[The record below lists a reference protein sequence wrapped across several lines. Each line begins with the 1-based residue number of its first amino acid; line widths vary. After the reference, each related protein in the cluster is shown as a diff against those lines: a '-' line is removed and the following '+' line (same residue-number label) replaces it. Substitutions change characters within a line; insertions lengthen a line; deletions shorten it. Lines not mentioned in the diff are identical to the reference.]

1 MNDNDALLAE
11 LHPLEVP
18 DVSSVPAIGWWVV
31 LLIVIAMLVVTWFMV
46 RNYRQRRWLRDA
58 TQELE
63 AISSQCEETDPHVF
77 LSALS
82 QLLRRV
88 LIKWDSRAAVA
99 SLQGDEWLNRLD
111 ELHGEGVFRSE
122 LGLLLSEWPYQRT
135 AALTMEDRQALI
147 TASATLIKRAGKS
160 DA

>member
-18 DVSSVPAIGWWVV
+18 DVSSVPATGWWAV
-31 LLIVIAMLVVTWFMV
+31 LLIVIAMLLVIWFMI

-63 AISSQCEETDPHVF
+63 AISSQSAESDPHAF

-88 LIKWDSRAAVA
+88 LIKRDSRAAVA

-111 ELHGEGVFRSE
+111 ELHGDGAFRSK
-122 LGLLLSEWPYQRT
+122 LGLLLSEGPYQRT
-135 AALTMEDRQALI
+135 ASLTMEDRQALI
-147 TASATLIKRAGKS
+147 NASATLIKRAGKS

>member
-1 MNDNDALLAE
+1 MNDSDALLAE

-18 DVSSVPAIGWWVV
+18 DVSSVPAAGWWVV
-31 LLIVIAMLVVTWFMV
+31 FLIVIVVLLVIWFML

-63 AISSQCEETDPHVF
+63 AISRQCSETDPHAF

-88 LIKWDSRAAVA
+88 LIKRDSREAVA

-111 ELHGEGVFRSE
+111 ELHGDGVFRSE
-122 LGLLLSEWPYQRT
+122 LGLLLSEGPYQRI
-135 AALTMEDRQALI
+135 ASISVEDRQALI
-147 TASATLIKRAGKS
+147 TASATLIQRAGKS

>member
-1 MNDNDALLAE
+1 MNDSDALLAE

-18 DVSSVPAIGWWVV
+18 DVSSVPAAGWWVV
-31 LLIVIAMLVVTWFMV
+31 FLIVIVVLLVIWFML

-63 AISSQCEETDPHVF
+63 AISRQCSETDPHAF

-88 LIKWDSRAAVA
+88 LINGAAV
-99 SLQGDEWLNRLD
+99 
-111 ELHGEGVFRSE
+111 
-122 LGLLLSEWPYQRT
+122 
-135 AALTMEDRQALI
+135 
-147 TASATLIKRAGKS
+147 SACMVVCLPCAKK
-160 DA
+160 

>member
-82 QLLRRV
+82 QLS
-88 LIKWDSRAAVA
+88 LI
-99 SLQGDEWLNRLD
+99 
-111 ELHGEGVFRSE
+111 HISE
-122 LGLLLSEWPYQRT
+122 PTRPY
-135 AALTMEDRQALI
+135 
-147 TASATLIKRAGKS
+147 
-160 DA
+160 